1 MPTTNA
7 DKASTDTA
15 TTAAPSTNLPA
26 RTRPARRSG
35 QQTSADKHDHDQ
47 HRRAVQHA
55 VEANTTQIHLD
66 LGPAHLHLS
75 LPPLDK
81 MAFYAGLG
89 GAAALGVI
97 EWPIAILTGV
107 GHLLS
112 DNRRHRTL
120 AAVGEALDA
129 V

>member
-1 MPTTNA
+1 MAAGTTDA
-7 DKASTDTA
+7 DTT

-26 RTRPARRSG
+26 KKSPARG
-35 QQTSADKHDHDQ
+35 PKAEGADP
-47 HRRAVQHA
+47 HRHRHA
-55 VEANTTQIHLD
+55 VEHAVDSNTTHLD
-66 LGPAHLHLS
+66 LDLGSAHLHLT

-81 MAFYAGLG
+81 LAYYLGLG
-89 GAAALGVI
+89 GAAAFGVI
-97 EWPIAILTGV
+97 EWPIALAAGV

-120 AAVGEALDA
+120 AALGEALDA